1 MTKDGR
7 NSDRPRA
14 YEARGLD
21 RNRPNLEQEDMN
33 YTANQDLSPI
43 ERIKDLGGVQTL
55 HRGLGGYT
63 RRVRSRA
70 PTGKN
75 RNTTTPVH

>member
-1 MTKDGR
+1 VRVAQQKTTGTLIDLMRTR
-7 NSDRPRA
+7 L
-14 YEARGLD
+14 RGSTA
-21 RNRPNLEQEDMN
+21 MN
-33 YTANQDLSPI
+33 HSQI
-43 ERIKDLGGVQTL
+43 KCVKDLGGVSTL

-75 RNTTTPVH
+75 YDATTPVH

>member
-1 MTKDGR
+1 MDHATIRDH
-7 NSDRPRA
+7 S
-14 YEARGLD
+14 LV
-21 RNRPNLEQEDMN
+21 
-33 YTANQDLSPI
+33 
-43 ERIKDLGGVQTL
+43 ERIKDLGGVQIL

-75 RNTTTPVH
+75 HDAMIPVH